1 MGFLHY
7 ILVQVPAK
15 LGWMLLCAALVVL
28 MFAGCAETKYHR
40 IFING
45 KPHSIKADSNI
56 IYRENGRL
64 VPMRIEE

>member
-1 MGFLHY
+1 MSFLHY
-7 ILVQVPAK
+7 LFVTFPAGIVLK
-15 LGWMLLCAALVVL
+15 LLCAALAIL
-28 MFAGCAETKYHR
+28 MFTGCAETTYQR

>member
-1 MGFLHY
+1 MKQIAI
-7 ILVQVPAK
+7 IL
-15 LGWMLLCAALVVL
+15 LVAC
-28 MFAGCAETKYHR
+28 FTGCAETKYHR